1 MADPSPWSLT
11 SFGCPDCSGVL
22 TVKEEGN
29 LGLLV
34 FRCTV
39 GHTFSSESLIA
50 AKEEQLENALW
61 TVVELFQEIDH
72 LCGELASR
80 AKDGGPNA
88 QSAAYTRRAG
98 RARDL
103 AERVRQ
109 IIAADGPAP
118 LQGPG

>member
-22 TVKEEGN
+22 TVREEGH

-39 GHTFSSESLIA
+39 GHSFSSESLIS

-72 LCGELASR
+72 LCGNLAVR
-80 AKDGGPNA
+80 AKDGAPNA
-88 QSAAYTRRAG
+88 QSDAYNHRAE
-98 RARDL
+98 RAREH
-103 AERVRQ
+103 AERLRQ
-109 IIAADGPAP
+109 IIALDGPAP